1 MNIYLLII
9 NITGLFIFLFIFW
22 EKMKEDYIANQI
34 FSTAFSIILGL
45 ILANILA
52 RLILP
57 NWWFWLSFVGISVGF
72 VTNIIRFKLRILET
86 LDAIIIAVL
95 PWLGLIFL
103 EHAVVNSNLHSFVGV
118 FVIAFLIGFYLF
130 IESHYRKFTWYKS
143 GRLGFSG
150 LATVGLFFLI
160 RGAIAV
166 LFNDMLSFSG
176 KSDPF
181 LSAMVAFASIFTLYN
196 LARRKQ

>member
-1 MNIYLLII
+1 MNINLLII
-9 NITGLFIFLFIFW
+9 NIAGLFIFLFIFW

-72 VTNIIRFKLRILET
+72 VTSIIRFKLRILET

-103 EHAVVNSNLHSFVGV
+103 EHALVNSNLHSFVGV
-118 FVIAFLIGFYLF
+118 IVIALLIGFYLF

-176 KSDPF
+176 KRDPF